1 MGAGQQGSEDMHSER
16 PDADLN
22 LALGDKLTMV
32 NRGFVQSLSLRFHG
46 ERTAAELAYADNLAE
61 TRRLMQLT
69 REMQR
74 QGVPLDPDGA
84 AESPDRGEPD
94 FQVTERAVW
103 LSDLDLMARNLAS
116 LRRARSA
123 LETSPGL
130 DDLIEEG
137 AAFVAAL
144 HDRAEAAGNLTAPN
158 LDRPESDAEGRS
170 LEDFL
175 GYLED
180 TDERFLAGEAHV
192 ARPENEALFIVL
204 NTVLCNHLLA
214 IEQFFLQGFLLE
226 HCNEKALGE
235 VRIQHSV
242 EEMTCAFR
250 VTQHMILL
258 GAEPKPV
265 FIPDIRLPHSV
276 KVGPD
281 PLTAIHHDLELM
293 ENLLATLEDAK
304 TAAEAAREPK
314 VVDILSRSLT
324 TERNAQTWLSG
335 QLERLSK
342 GGPPPQPSGRFDT
355 MLQRWAVA

>member
-1 MGAGQQGSEDMHSER
+1 MQSER

-32 NRGFVQSLSLRFHG
+32 NRGFVQSLSLRFRG
-46 ERTAAELAYADNLAE
+46 NRTAAELAYADNLAE

-84 AESPDRGEPD
+84 AQSPDRGEPD
-94 FQVTERAVW
+94 FQVTEKAVW
-103 LSDLDLMARNLAS
+103 LSDLCLATRYLSSLWRARNAI
-116 LRRARSA
+116 
-123 LETSPGL
+123 EMSPGL

-137 AAFVAAL
+137 ETFVVEL
-144 HDRAEAAGNLTAPN
+144 HDRFKAAGNLAPG
-158 LDRPESDAEGRS
+158 DPGEPASDAEGRS

-175 GYLED
+175 GYLDD
-180 TDERFLAGEAHV
+180 TDERFLAGEADT
-192 ARPENEALFIVL
+192 ARPEDEALFAVL
-204 NTVLCNHLLA
+204 NTVLCNHFLA

-242 EEMTCAFR
+242 DEMTCAFR
-250 VTQHMILL
+250 VTQHIILL
-258 GAEPKPV
+258 GAEPKPI
-265 FIPDIRLPHSV
+265 FTPDIKLPHRV
-276 KVGPD
+276 KVGSD
-281 PLTAIHHDLELM
+281 PLTAIRHDLELT
-293 ENLLATLEDAK
+293 ENLIASLDDAK
-304 TAAEAAREPK
+304 SAANPK
-314 VVDILSRSLT
+314 TVDILSRSLV
-324 TERNAQTWLSG
+324 TERKAQSWLSG

-342 GGPPPQPSGRFDT
+342 GEAPPQPSGRFDT

>member
-1 MGAGQQGSEDMHSER
+1 MHSER

-74 QGVPLDPDGA
+74 QGVPLDPDGV

-94 FQVTERAVW
+94 FQVTEKAVW
-103 LSDLDLMARNLAS
+103 LSDLSLMARNLAS

-144 HDRAEAAGNLTAPN
+144 HDRAEAVGNLAP
-158 LDRPESDAEGRS
+158 DDPGEPASDAEGRS

-180 TDERFLAGEAHV
+180 TDESFLAGEADT
-192 ARPENEALFIVL
+192 AWPEDEALFTVL

-226 HCNEKALGE
+226 HCHEKALGE

-242 EEMTCAFR
+242 DEMTCAFR
-250 VTQHMILL
+250 VTQHIILL
-258 GAEPKPV
+258 GTDPKPV
-265 FIPDIRLPHSV
+265 FSPDIKLPHRI
-276 KVGPD
+276 KVGSD
-281 PLTAIHHDLELM
+281 PLTAIRHDLELT
-293 ENLLATLEDAK
+293 ENLMATLENAK
-304 TAAEAAREPK
+304 SAADPK
-314 VVDILSRSLT
+314 TVDILSRSLA
-324 TERNAQTWLSG
+324 TEGNAQMWLSS
-335 QLERLSK
+335 QLERLTK
-342 GGPPPQPSGRFDT
+342 GGVPPAASGRFDT